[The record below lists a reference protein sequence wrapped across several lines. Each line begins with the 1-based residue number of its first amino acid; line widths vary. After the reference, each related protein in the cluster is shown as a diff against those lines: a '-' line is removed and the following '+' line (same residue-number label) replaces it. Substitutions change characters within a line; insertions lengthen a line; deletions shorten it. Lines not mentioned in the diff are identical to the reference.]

1 MNTPESSNSPESSKT
16 PANSPANTPAAAPTA
31 GPRAAASPN
40 RARRAGLLAVGAAV
54 VLGAVGYGAY
64 WFFDGRYYESTDDA
78 YVDGD
83 VVQVT
88 SEVPGT
94 VLSLNVDDTQRVHA
108 GQPLLELDPA
118 DAKIAVANAEAD
130 LARAV
135 RQVRGL
141 FAQSRELRA
150 QIEQREQAE
159 RTADEDLTRRG
170 GLLKDG
176 AISAEELSHARDAV
190 TTTRANVAAAQQQLD
205 QTVAQIDGTTI
216 ADHPQVLAAAAAVRN
231 AELALHRTELISPV
245 TGEIA
250 KRSVEVG
257 QRVAAGTPL
266 LAVVP
271 LDDVWIDANF
281 KEVQLKRMRAGQPVT
296 VSTDLYGHSV
306 TYHGHVVGIAAGSGS
321 AFALLPA
328 QNASGNW
335 IKIVQRVPVRIL
347 LDPAELE
354 AHPLRV
360 GLSTSV
366 RVDLHDTSGPL
377 MSTAVRN
384 VALPKERSAG
394 DDPAVTARIDAI
406 IAENA
411 GPKANEPAHLSRN
424 ARHGNT
430 RNRDEDASAR
440 ELDQARADA
449 TRADATRGDA
459 PADAQS
465 DIEGG
470 GDLDVRRH
478 GAGALAA
485 ESP

>member
-1 MNTPESSNSPESSKT
+1 MNTQDTPNDSSTAGAAQASAQAATE
-16 PANSPANTPAAAPTA
+16 AAA
-31 GPRAAASPN
+31 
-40 RARRAGLLAVGAAV
+40 RRTRRRGLFG
-54 VLGAVGYGAY
+54 LGAVVALGALGYASY
-64 WFFDGRYYESTDDA
+64 WLMAGRYYESTDDA

-94 VLSLNVDDTQRVHA
+94 VLALDVDDTQPVKA
-108 GQPLLELDPA
+108 GQRLLELDPA
-118 DAKIAVANAEAD
+118 DAKIAESNAEAD

-141 FAQSRELRA
+141 FAQGKELRA

-159 RTADEDLTRRG
+159 RTADEDLKRRG
-170 GLLKDG
+170 GLLDDG

-190 TTTRANVAAAQQQLD
+190 TTTRANVAAAREALS
-205 QTVAQIDGTTI
+205 QTIAQIDGTTI

-231 AELALHRTELISPV
+231 AALALHRTELTAPV
-245 TGEIA
+245 SGVIA

-257 QRVAAGTPL
+257 ERVAAGTPL

-271 LDDVWIDANF
+271 LEDVWIDANF

-296 VSTDLYGHSV
+296 VRADLYGRSV

-354 AHPLRV
+354 AHPLRI
-360 GLSTSV
+360 GLSTTV

-377 MSTAVRN
+377 MTTAVRN
-384 VALPKERSAG
+384 VPLPRQASAA
-394 DDPAVTARIDAI
+394 DDPSVDARIASI
-406 IAENA
+406 IADNA
-411 GPKANEPAHLSRN
+411 GPKADEPARLSHAGN
-424 ARHGNT
+424 AG
-430 RNRDEDASAR
+430 AAR
-440 ELDQARADA
+440 VMAA
-449 TRADATRGDA
+449 TR
-459 PADAQS
+459 
-465 DIEGG
+465 
-470 GDLDVRRH
+470 
-478 GAGALAA
+478 
-485 ESP
+485 

>member
-1 MNTPESSNSPESSKT
+1 MNAPASNEILAQDVAASSNRS
-16 PANSPANTPAAAPTA
+16 
-31 GPRAAASPN
+31 
-40 RARRAGLLAVGAAV
+40 RRLGLVGIG
-54 VLGAVGYGAY
+54 VLVLISGLGYFGY
-64 WFFDGRYYESTDDA
+64 WFFQGRYYESTDDA

-94 VLSLNVDDTQRVHA
+94 VLSLNVDDTQRVRA
-108 GQPLLELDPA
+108 GQPLLQLDPA

-141 FAQSRELRA
+141 FAQGKELRA

-159 RTADEDLTRRG
+159 RTANEDLQRRG
-170 GLLKDG
+170 SLIVDG

-190 TTTRANVAAAQQQLD
+190 TTTRANVAAAREQLS

-231 AELALHRTELISPV
+231 AALALHRTELVSPV
-245 TGEIA
+245 TGVIA
-250 KRSVEVG
+250 KRSVQVG
-257 QRVAAGTPL
+257 ERVAAGTPL

-271 LDDVWIDANF
+271 LDDVWVDANF
-281 KEVQLKRMRAGQPVT
+281 KEGQLERMRAGQPVT
-296 VSTDLYGHSV
+296 VRTDLYGHQV
-306 TYHGHVVGIAAGSGS
+306 TYHGHLVGIAAGSGN

-347 LDPAELE
+347 LDPNELR

-360 GLSTSV
+360 GLSTTV

-377 MSTAVRN
+377 MTTAVRN
-384 VALPKERSAG
+384 VPIPRQASAG
-394 DDPAVTARIDAI
+394 DDPSVDTRIASIVAD
-406 IAENA
+406 NA
-411 GPKANEPAHLSRN
+411 GPKAHEPAKLSRK
-424 ARHGNT
+424 G
-430 RNRDEDASAR
+430 
-440 ELDQARADA
+440 
-449 TRADATRGDA
+449 
-459 PADAQS
+459 PADP
-465 DIEGG
+465 
-470 GDLDVRRH
+470 
-478 GAGALAA
+478 GAPMLAA
-485 ESP
+485 AP